1 MCAASPR
8 IPEEGSQ
15 SRGTNK
21 PSINLRLA
29 LPPAPCAIS
38 ICGSRKRILEVTAV
52 AIAICPLGRGAD
64 VGEHGRLAMFVIK
77 IRRARALGRNHQR
90 ADGMLGSTFIAKKFA
105 LRGLEHTFQN

>member
-38 ICGSRKRILEVTAV
+38 ICGSWKRILEVTAV
-52 AIAICPLGRGAD
+52 AISILPLGRGAD
-64 VGEHGRLAMFVIK
+64 VGKHGRLAMLVIEV
-77 IRRARALGRNHQR
+77 RRARAFGRNHQR
-90 ADGMLGSTFIAKKFA
+90 ADGMLGRAFVAEKFA
-105 LRGLEHTFQN
+105 LRRLEDAF